1 MVYLSARACRAHF
14 LVCTILISTAV
25 SWSTNVLALDV
36 NIAPD
41 LSSVETAHDGVAV
54 TIQRNQD
61 ENNTLTG
68 GFSKTSRKCPPFCVQ
83 PIEVA
88 PGVKTVGELELL
100 DFIQNELNNGT
111 GILIDA
117 RTPSWH
123 SKGTIPGSTNIPFTT
138 FDDDTDDIVLKVAL
152 GKLGVHRKNN
162 HNFTTKIWNNILSI
176 TGNNKK
182 IVRWDFSEAK
192 NLLLWCNGM
201 WCGQSP
207 RAIKGLLKLGYP
219 PEKIQYYRGG
229 MQSWLLLGFNIIV
242 PSGSAGSG
250 Q

>member
-1 MVYLSARACRAHF
+1 MLSPSVCVRSVFVIVIILTIC
-14 LVCTILISTAV
+14 LVNPAY
-25 SWSTNVLALDV
+25 ALDV

-41 LSSVETAHDGVAV
+41 LPSVDTAHEGVAI

-61 ENNTLTG
+61 ENNVLSG
-68 GFSKTSRKCPPFCVQ
+68 GFSKTSRKCPPFCIQ
-83 PIEVA
+83 PILVA
-88 PGVKTVGELELL
+88 PGVTTVGELELL
-100 DFIQNELNNGT
+100 EFIQTELNNGT

-123 SKGTIPGSTNIPFTT
+123 NKGTIPGSINIPFTT
-138 FDDDTDDIVLKVAL
+138 FDDDTDEIVLKIAL
-152 GKLGVHRKNN
+152 GKLGVHKKNN
-162 HNFTTKIWNNILSI
+162 HNMLSKVWDNILSLS
-176 TGNNKK
+176 GNNDK
-182 IVRWDFSEAK
+182 IAKWDFSQAK

-219 PEKIQYYRGG
+219 AEKIKYYRGG
-229 MQSWLLLGFNIIV
+229 MQSWLMLGFNVVV
-242 PSGSAGSG
+242 PTGGSS